1 MSSLRIIGLL
11 IGLLGLVLTF
21 RVYRGPKWKRLN
33 FVLSGIFSIVIIAVS
48 LNPDLLNRLA
58 GMLALKQQERGRI
71 LTLLIFSTVV
81 LWFLL
86 LNYRA
91 RLGEHRHQFDL
102 LIRNFGH
109 EEVKHILQHQIS
121 DKKIVIILPAYNEGK
136 NLGRLLEKIP
146 KKINDME
153 MGTLVVDDGS
163 DDDTYNVAKQAG
175 ALVVR
180 NRINRGQGAASRL
193 GYDVLVKYNV
203 PIGVTMDSDGQHRH
217 EDIEM
222 LVKPILQDEFD
233 LLIGSRILGER
244 QKSTFLRSFGIGF
257 FTKTINILT
266 GMKLTDCSSG
276 FKAFNISKMKQLR
289 LREDQF
295 QSAEVLIEAAKRGLR
310 VGEVPIA
317 ILDRKHGQSKK
328 GKDISYG
335 LNFAKTILKSWWR

>member
-109 EEVKHILQHQIS
+109 EEVKHILQQQIS

-175 ALVVR
+175 A
-180 NRINRGQGAASRL
+180 
-193 GYDVLVKYNV
+193 
-203 PIGVTMDSDGQHRH
+203 
-217 EDIEM
+217 
-222 LVKPILQDEFD
+222 
-233 LLIGSRILGER
+233 
-244 QKSTFLRSFGIGF
+244 
-257 FTKTINILT
+257 
-266 GMKLTDCSSG
+266 
-276 FKAFNISKMKQLR
+276 
-289 LREDQF
+289 
-295 QSAEVLIEAAKRGLR
+295 
-310 VGEVPIA
+310 
-317 ILDRKHGQSKK
+317 
-328 GKDISYG
+328 
-335 LNFAKTILKSWWR
+335 W